1 MAKHDEAQPNES
13 AEQASAKQAGTQP
26 ARGDL
31 KEQRGG
37 PQDNQLTGET
47 IKGARNQEQKND
59 NSQTGNRMSQG
70 RQASLLAVMLLPMVL
85 FGCGGNGSSTNNAN
99 TTAVNPANTN
109 AKQSTLSSSD
119 REFMSE
125 AATGGL
131 MEVELGR
138 LAAQKAQSADV
149 KKFGQKM
156 VDDHSKAN
164 TELKQLASSKGVTLP
179 ADLTSEQKEE
189 RDKLAKL
196 SGAEFDHKY
205 IELMVED
212 HDKDVKAFQDEA
224 NAAGDPDLKAFV
236 TRTLPTLQEHQRMAH
251 AIHDKH

>member
-1 MAKHDEAQPNES
+1 MQQGRRILIS
-13 AEQASAKQAGTQP
+13 AIAVLPLA
-26 ARGDL
+26 
-31 KEQRGG
+31 
-37 PQDNQLTGET
+37 LTGCSAGE
-47 IKGARNQEQKND
+47 N
-59 NSQTGNRMSQG
+59 
-70 RQASLLAVMLLPMVL
+70 
-85 FGCGGNGSSTNNAN
+85 TNINTN
-99 TTAVNPANTN
+99 TTAANPASTN
-109 AKQSTLSSSD
+109 VKQSTLSSND

-138 LAAQKAQSADV
+138 LAVQKGQSADA
-149 KKFGQKM
+149 KHFGQKM

-164 TELKQLASSKGVTLP
+164 AELKQLAAAKGVTLP
-179 ADLTSEQKEE
+179 GDLKAEQKEE

-212 HDKDVKAFQDEA
+212 HDKDVKAFQDKA
-224 NAAGDPDLKAFV
+224 NDAGDPDLKAFV
-236 TRTLPTLQEHQRMAH
+236 TKTLPTLQEHQRMAH